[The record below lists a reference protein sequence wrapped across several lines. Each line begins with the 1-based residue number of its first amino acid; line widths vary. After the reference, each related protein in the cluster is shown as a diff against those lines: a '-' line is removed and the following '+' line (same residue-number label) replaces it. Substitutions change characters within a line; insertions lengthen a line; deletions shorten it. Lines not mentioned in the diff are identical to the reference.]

1 MSATVSLPWNGH
13 RRTGGRVMTSG
24 VSAILIAS
32 ASSYGQHCVE
42 RALQK
47 TGRRVCSV
55 ADTAEAE
62 RVCAENGGASIL
74 VIDSG
79 LLEAPR
85 NAQWRKLR
93 RRHPDLGT
101 VVCCPIS
108 QNEIQR
114 TDCNTLRVHP
124 SNGAGI
130 CDALDLL
137 DSYRLGK
144 APAAWTKQHVYVRAA
159 T

>member
-1 MSATVSLPWNGH
+1 MGIGV
-13 RRTGGRVMTSG
+13 RGRVMTSG
-24 VSAILIAS
+24 VPVILIAS
-32 ASSYGQHCVE
+32 ASSYGRHCVE

-62 RVCAENGGASIL
+62 RVCTEDGGASIL

-93 RRHPDLGT
+93 RRHPDLGA
-101 VVCCPIS
+101 VVCCSIS

-114 TDCNTLRVHP
+114 TDCNTLRVNP
-124 SNGAGI
+124 SNGAGL

-144 APAAWTKQHVYVRAA
+144 APAAWTKHVSVRAA